1 MTATLPTQS
10 RRRVPDPQ
18 DGDDPGGE
26 PERVRPRAL
35 RLASISPYLL
45 GWAAVLFA
53 VEVLVFLACWTAL
66 QHLGVLDS
74 VSRAAATVL
83 GDSPPADG
91 ALPVLQLPTLLPWV
105 LLVAAGLAVLW
116 LVAALAVV
124 VVHNGLCA
132 LLAPARA
139 RTR

>member
-1 MTATLPTQS
+1 MTATLPSQS
-10 RRRVPDPQ
+10 RRRVPGPRDA
-18 DGDDPGGE
+18 DDP
-26 PERVRPRAL
+26 PEAPGRVRPRAL
-35 RLASISPYLL
+35 GLASISPYLL
-45 GWAAVLFA
+45 AWAAVLFA

-83 GDSPPADG
+83 GDAPPADG

-105 LLVAAGLAVLW
+105 LLVAAGLALLW

-132 LLAPARA
+132 LLATPRARA
-139 RTR
+139 R